1 MSRDTVHSVNHG
13 KRGSIP
19 DVLLRTRRSVM
30 EAAYEMQEQRTR
42 RRRQIGIALLVFA
55 GLLILVTPA
64 LWSTATELSSG
75 EPFYDLPV
83 MLLTLTLVLL
93 SAMFAVLMVS
103 WRGRRLR
110 DEQR

>member
-1 MSRDTVHSVNHG
+1 MKRDAIHSKSG
-13 KRGSIP
+13 TQASIP

-30 EAAYEMQEQRTR
+30 EAANEMQMQRAR

-55 GLLILVTPA
+55 VLVVLVTPA
-64 LWSTATELSSG
+64 LWSAATELTSG
-75 EPFYDLPV
+75 EAFFDMPV
-83 MLLTLTLVLL
+83 MLVTLTLVLL
-93 SAMFAVLMVS
+93 SAIFAVLLVS

>member
-1 MSRDTVHSVNHG
+1 MSGESVHAAKSATQVA
-13 KRGSIP
+13 IP

-30 EAAYEMQEQRTR
+30 EAAYEMQKQRTR

-55 GLLILVTPA
+55 GLAVLVTPA
-64 LWSTATELSSG
+64 LWSAVTELSSG

-83 MLLTLTLVLL
+83 MLVTLTLVML
-93 SAMFAVLMVS
+93 SAIFAVLLVS

>member
-1 MSRDTVHSVNHG
+1 MNRAAVHSKSGSQV
-13 KRGSIP
+13 SIP

-30 EAAYEMQEQRTR
+30 EAANEMQMQRAR

-55 GLLILVTPA
+55 GLVMLVTPA
-64 LWSTATELSSG
+64 LWSAATELTSG
-75 EPFYDLPV
+75 EPFFDMPV
-83 MLLTLTLVLL
+83 MLVTLTLVML
-93 SAMFAVLMVS
+93 SAIFAVLLVS